1 MTEQG
6 SVKMKAIVVD
16 DSKMM
21 RTVEQ
26 KALES
31 MGWEVKQASN
41 GLEALTVMAA
51 MGTCD
56 LALVDWQM
64 PEMDG
69 ISLVR
74 ALRTDEKF
82 GKVTIIMVSS
92 NAVMESIQEAMDA
105 GANDFV
111 MKPFTVDA
119 LKERITEVFRG

>member
-1 MTEQG
+1 
-6 SVKMKAIVVD
+6 MKAIVVD

-26 KALES
+26 RALES
-31 MGWEVKQASN
+31 MGWEVAQAAN
-41 GLEALTVMAA
+41 GLEALDVLGQ
-51 MGTCD
+51 MGLCD

-69 ISLVR
+69 ITLVKQMR
-74 ALRTDEKF
+74 ADSRW
-82 GKVTIIMVSS
+82 GNVTIIMVSS
-92 NAVMESIQEAMDA
+92 NAVMESIQEALEA

-119 LKERITEVFRG
+119 LKERIAEVFHG

>member
-1 MTEQG
+1 MR
-6 SVKMKAIVVD
+6 AIVVD

-41 GLEALTVMAA
+41 GVEALSVMSA

>member
-1 MTEQG
+1 
-6 SVKMKAIVVD
+6 MKAIVVD
-16 DSKMM
+16 DSRMM

-41 GLEALTVMAA
+41 GVEALSVLGE
-51 MGTCD
+51 MGACD

-69 ISLVR
+69 LTLVKQLR
-74 ALRTDEKF
+74 ADAKF
-82 GKVTIIMVSS
+82 GQVTIIMVSS
-92 NAVMESIQEAMDA
+92 NAVMESIQEALDA